1 MTSVRGHVA
10 RATQAVINLAAIGRN
25 IERIRRKI
33 GPDRHLM
40 AVVKADGYGHGAVPV
55 ARVAL
60 TSGADWLGVAI
71 PEEGAVLRA
80 AGVTAPILVVGLI
93 QPEEAYKVVKD
104 GLDQAVCSLELLEA
118 LDREAGRVSAK
129 VGVHLKM
136 DAGMGRIGVIPE
148 ETILF
153 AKRILGFK
161 NLALRGIFSH
171 FSAADK
177 ADKSYAKL
185 QLRCFEAGLY
195 DLSQAGI
202 DAGIR
207 HIANSAAILD
217 LPQSYYDMVRPG
229 IMLYGLYPSKEV
241 THSITLEP
249 AMTLVTKVIAIKAV
263 PAGTSISYGRTFIT
277 TKKETIIATLP
288 LGYGDGLSRLLS
300 NKAEVLIRNKRA
312 PLVGTI
318 CMDMCMVDVSS
329 VKEVKCGDQVIIFGK
344 DPSVDELAEKIG
356 TINYEVTCNV
366 SKRVP
371 RVYSQ

>member
-25 IERIRRKI
+25 IEGIRRKI

-60 TSGADWLGVAI
+60 ASGADWLGVAI

-136 DAGMGRIGVIPE
+136 DTGMGRIGVIPE

-171 FSAADK
+171 FSTADK
-177 ADKSYAKL
+177 ADKSYAEL
-185 QLRCFEAGLY
+185 QLRCFEAVLH
-195 DLSQAGI
+195 DFSQAGI

-344 DPSVDELAEKIG
+344 DPSVDELAEKID